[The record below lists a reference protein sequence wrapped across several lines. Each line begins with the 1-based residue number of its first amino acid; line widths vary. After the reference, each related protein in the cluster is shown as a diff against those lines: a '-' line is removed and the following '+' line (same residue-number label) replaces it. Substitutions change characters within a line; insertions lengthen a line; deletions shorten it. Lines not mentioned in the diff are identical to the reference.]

1 MANFKTHLSV
11 ASIASSG
18 AASLAV
24 NIQLI
29 DLLDAPW
36 LILVGTIGGLLPDI
50 DSDNSK
56 PAKLLFLLLAIISAL
71 TVLSIFSIS
80 HEITELFNP
89 DKLVCDLSIFNT
101 SSLLSALSEKC
112 ISLSLLLIVLTTFV
126 IVRYLL
132 FAVFNSLTVHRGVF
146 HSILAAI
153 FFALLVTCI
162 AHFYLQQTIEF
173 SWLSGLFVCIGF
185 IVHLLLDE
193 VFSVD
198 LSNSRMKKSF
208 GTALKLC
215 SYNSWS
221 ASIIMLLCTLTLYYT
236 SPPLASTINRI
247 YLQIAPTQHI
257 AFEGGNEK
265 SI

>member
-50 DSDNSK
+50 DSDRSK
-56 PAKLLFLLLAIISAL
+56 PAKLLFLILAIISAL
-71 TVLSIFSIS
+71 TMLSIFSIS

-89 DKLVCDLSIFNT
+89 DKLVCDLSLFNT
-101 SSLLSALSEKC
+101 SNLLSALSEKC
-112 ISLSLLLIVLTTFV
+112 IPLSLLLIVLTTFV
-126 IVRYLL
+126 SVRYLL

-162 AHFYLQQTIEF
+162 AHFQLQQTIEF

-208 GTALKLC
+208 GTALKLWN
-215 SYNSWS
+215 YNSWS

-236 SPPLASTINRI
+236 SPPLVSTINRI
-247 YLQIAPTQHI
+247 HLQIMASTQPKLLQQ
-257 AFEGGNEK
+257 G
-265 SI
+265 